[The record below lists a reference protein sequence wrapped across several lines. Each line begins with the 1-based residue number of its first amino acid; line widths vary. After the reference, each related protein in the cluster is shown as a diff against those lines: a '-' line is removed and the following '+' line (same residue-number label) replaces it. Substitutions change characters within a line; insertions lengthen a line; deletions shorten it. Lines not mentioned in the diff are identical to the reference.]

1 MESKRYHLDTIVAVA
16 LSKPREGEKLLKWTE
31 VNLVGGEASVW
42 FSDDE
47 MFRIA
52 RTEDPCPFRLDV
64 KVLGDKHC
72 GVGPFHSFAAA
83 AEAAE
88 RIWAGLLKGKIHY
101 TQLSASG
108 FVAVASRVV
117 FPNL

>member
-1 MESKRYHLDTIVAVA
+1 LECFLAVT
-16 LSKPREGEKLLKWTE
+16 LSIPREGEKRLKWTE
-31 VNLVGGEASVW
+31 VKLVGGEASVW

-47 MFRIA
+47 MSRIG

-101 TQLSASG
+101 TQLRASG